1 MWKNDNCERNRN
13 IKNILPCYFNRF
25 LCVVFGRTG
34 LLSLAMVLIFNFT
47 LAGEAFF
54 PNSGG
59 PTANDNYGF
68 CKVLYVNKQHSIT
81 TVQLSLNLYDSIRL
95 SSLVP

>member
-1 MWKNDNCERNRN
+1 MCCLWQDW
-13 IKNILPCYFNRF
+13 FAF
-25 LCVVFGRTG
+25 LGNG
-34 LLSLAMVLIFNFT
+34 SDFNFT

-68 CKVLYVNKQHSIT
+68 CKVLYVDKQHSIT